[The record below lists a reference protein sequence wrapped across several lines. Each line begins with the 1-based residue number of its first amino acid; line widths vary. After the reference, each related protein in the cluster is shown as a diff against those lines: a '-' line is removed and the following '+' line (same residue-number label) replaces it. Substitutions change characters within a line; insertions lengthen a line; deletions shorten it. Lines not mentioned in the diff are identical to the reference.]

1 MTFSLR
7 ADRRLVRAGA
17 RSRRFLRVEIEAPRV
32 ARAGGGRLPVNLAFV
47 VDRSGSM
54 EGEKIERARD
64 AAIQGIRALSPEDR
78 FAVVA
83 YDHEV
88 EVVVL
93 SAPATDEAKAEA
105 ERRVRQIEA
114 RGSTNLHGGWERGC
128 REIQGGLAGNDV
140 ARCLL
145 LTDGRA
151 NAGVQDQGDVLG
163 RVAAMR
169 RQRVATSA
177 FGIGRDFDEVFLA
190 GIAEAGGGNFHFVE
204 TAAQIPAFLEGE
216 VGEALA
222 VTARDAVLVIDAGEG
237 ATAAS
242 LNDFPC
248 SRKEDGLWRVE
259 LGSLVSG
266 QRLDPIV
273 GVTFP
278 EGEPRVVRDVKVRLE
293 DRDGAFGRAAQGLS
307 FTYAGH
313 AENDRQ
319 DRDRVVD
326 RRVAALYAAR
336 VSRQALERNRAGDL
350 GEARRL
356 LALCRERILRYAGDD
371 PELRRIAADLH
382 DKIERHRAPI
392 DDVATKTLF
401 FSETMALKARP
412 VPPGVAPPAAAPA
425 SVRPAPS
432 SRSLNMAVAAA
443 GELEPIVRRA
453 LEHLAAAEPELF
465 GGVELESGEGALEAD
480 ATLAAGAELSLV
492 AKGAPL
498 PPMPGGPLRVVFTGR
513 RLGDASPFHWHGL
526 HRTAVVS
533 MAEWDGSPAAEAVA
547 AYEIALHA
555 LRAMARGFD
564 PGALF
569 HVDPRG
575 CFFDIADSP
584 AEIEG
589 RLVAGGLCPA
599 CALALASAGIAAT
612 TVLSLARTVKL
623 LASPPSA
630 VH

>member
-128 REIQGGLAGNDV
+128 REIQGGLAGTDV

-151 NAGVQDQGDVLG
+151 NAGVQDHGDVLG

-204 TAAQIPAFLEGE
+204 TAAQIPTFLEGE

-237 ATAAS
+237 AAVAS

-248 SRKEDGLWRVE
+248 ARKEDGLWRVE

-293 DRDGAFGRAAQGLS
+293 DADGAFGRAAQGLS

-371 PELRRIAADLH
+371 PELRRIAGDLH

-412 VPPGVAPPAAAPA
+412 APAAA
-425 SVRPAPS
+425 RPAPS
-432 SRSLNMAVAAA
+432 SRSLNMAVAAPA
-443 GELEPIVRRA
+443 ELAPIVRRA
-453 LEHLAAAEPELF
+453 LEHLTAAEPELF
-465 GGVELESGEGALEAD
+465 GGVELEAGETAEAE
-480 ATLAAGAELSLV
+480 ATLAAGAEISMV

-498 PPMPGGPLRVVFTGR
+498 PPMPGGPLRVVFTTR

-533 MAEWDGSPAAEAVA
+533 LADWRDTPVAEAVA
-547 AYEIALHA
+547 AYEIALHS

-569 HVDPRG
+569 HVDPRD
-575 CFFDIADSP
+575 CFFDIADTP
-584 AEIEG
+584 PEVER
-589 RLVAGGLCPA
+589 RLAAGGLCPA
-599 CALALASAGIAAT
+599 CALALASSGIAAA
-612 TVLSLARTVKL
+612 TVLALARTVKL
-623 LASPPSA
+623 LASPPTA